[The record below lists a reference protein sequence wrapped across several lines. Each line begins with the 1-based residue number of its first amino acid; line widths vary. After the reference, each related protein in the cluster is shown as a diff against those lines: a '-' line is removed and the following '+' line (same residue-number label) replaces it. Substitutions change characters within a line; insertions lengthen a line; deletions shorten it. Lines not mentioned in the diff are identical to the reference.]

1 MSWAQADIRCA
12 RTTRPVPAM
21 SSKPIS
27 ELSEAAVNELACTY
41 AAFIIQD
48 GEGEITA
55 DALAKVV
62 KAAGGKADASFA
74 ALFAKA
80 LQGKDLAKMMETLGK
95 PGAGGGGAA
104 PAAAAAGG
112 GDGAAAAPAAA
123 AVEEEEE
130 EEGMDFDLFG

>member
-1 MSWAQADIRCA
+1 
-12 RTTRPVPAM
+12 M

-27 ELSEAAVNELACTY
+27 ELSEAAIGELCCTY
-41 AAFIIQD
+41 AALILQD
-48 GEGEITA
+48 GEGEITG

-62 KAAGGKADASFA
+62 KAAGGKLDAHFP

-80 LQGKDLAKMMETLGK
+80 MQGKDLAKMLKTLGK
-95 PGAGGGGAA
+95 PGAGGGGGAA

-112 GDGAAAAPAAA
+112 GAAPAAAAAA